1 MCFNVGRLD
10 VVINYCVF
18 SGKQT
23 RASAAVYFCLNR
35 STTFG
40 WSLPGTKRLYI
51 NKLWLN
57 C

>member
-1 MCFNVGRLD
+1 MCFSVGRLD